1 MLRVM
6 PIGRALYGLFWLLI
20 VPSVRA
26 ELQALDDEA
35 LRTFTGQA
43 YVAIDQNRWDDRDY
57 VRVNLGMTIK
67 TQLNVDK
74 LTLGE
79 YPRYENGGACAGC
92 SGLETGLE
100 QNPADIMID
109 NFSLGTIAEKD
120 GIASDGQFYRKGEIV
135 PFTLIDPYLEYAI
148 EPDGTPVGVRMG
160 FKGAQG
166 TLGGEIL
173 SLTGNLPV
181 EIRDTASALRNAPNR
196 PWWIDLAGAILGR
209 TPVASQAELVRPPVV
224 LNGQSDYSTGGTLDP
239 VRASWVG
246 IPDGAPFSIGP
257 IFLLGTIHFNTD
269 HCNLFGIPT
278 CFPLTN
284 FKSINIGE
292 RQRDDTYKPVEGL
305 FASFQTK
312 AMSWYNPENAQS
324 TPTTQGA
331 FLNIP
336 EGGVQLTLD
345 EAFSGLPRQRVEY
358 IDRGVG
364 LF

>member
-1 MLRVM
+1 MFSAQRTRWTGCGVLGLLV
-6 PIGRALYGLFWLLI
+6 ALP
-20 VPSVRA
+20 VQA
-26 ELQALDDEA
+26 ELQAIDDDA
-35 LRTFTGQA
+35 LRNYTGQA
-43 YVAIDQNRWDDRDY
+43 YIAIDQNRWDDRDY

-67 TQLNVDK
+67 TQLNADK
-74 LTLGE
+74 LVLGE
-79 YPRYENGGACAGC
+79 YHRYENGGGC
-92 SGLETGLE
+92 VGCTGSEAGLE

-109 NFSLGTIAEKD
+109 NFSLGTIAEND
-120 GIASDGQFYRKGEIV
+120 GIQPDGNFYRKGEIV

-148 EPDGTPVGVRMG
+148 ESDGTPVGIRMG

-181 EIRDTASALRNAPNR
+181 DIKDTASALRDAPNR

-209 TPVASQAELVRPPVV
+209 TPVESQAELVRAPS
-224 LNGQSDYSTGGTLDP
+224 GTGGSLDYGTGGELDP

-257 IFLLGTIHFNTD
+257 IFLIGKINFNTD

-292 RQRDDTYKPVEGL
+292 RQSDDTYTPVEGL

-312 AMSWYNPENAQS
+312 SVQWYNPENNQS
-324 TPTTQGA
+324 TLTTEGA

-336 EGGVQLTLD
+336 DGGIQLTLD
-345 EAFSGLPRQRVEY
+345 EAFNGLQRQRVEY
-358 IDRGVG
+358 VDRGVG